1 MLCSGKDY
9 AGFIERYTGK
19 KAEPGQ
25 FVDENG
31 TVLGTHKGIAHY
43 TIGQRK
49 GLGISF
55 GEPMFVTK
63 INAEKNQI
71 VLGKAGSQYAKQLVA
86 GDINWISIERLTE
99 PLKATAKTRYQAPPA
114 PAVLL
119 PMENG
124 LVQVM
129 FDEPQRS
136 ITPGQAVVFY
146 DGDTVIGGGTIL
158 NNNA

>member
-1 MLCSGKDY
+1 MPVLLNVIQAKS
-9 AGFIERYTGK
+9 
-19 KAEPGQ
+19 EPGQ

-63 INAEKNQI
+63 INAEQNQI

-99 PLKATAKTRYQAPPA
+99 PLKATAKTRYQAPPCTCGVA
-114 PAVLL
+114 T
-119 PMENG
+119 NG
-124 LVQVM
+124 KW
-129 FDEPQRS
+129 S
-136 ITPGQAVVFY
+136 
-146 DGDTVIGGGTIL
+146 GTSYV
-158 NNNA
+158 